1 MKCQTSCYYGGFERH
16 REGAL
21 GGRKEGRG
29 MGERTQRKGE
39 SEREDEGDARSK
51 RCKVQGGK
59 WRQGQV
65 EQ

>member
-29 MGERTQRKGE
+29 KGERTQG
-39 SEREDEGDARSK
+39 
-51 RCKVQGGK
+51 KV
-59 WRQGQV
+59 RV
-65 EQ
+65 SDRTRVMALS